1 MSTQLHEAL
10 ARIGVRKAFPRGGVI
25 VRQHEVAVSVLYVEQ
40 GICRVAHLSANGK
53 ESLLALRG
61 VGELIGDFGVL
72 AQRPRS
78 AMVTAVTEMVC
89 LVVPAEKFERLVENE
104 PSVSREVMRR
114 LVLRVEQANTKRVDL
129 GTLPTRQRLARLLL
143 ELITTYGNDVG
154 SLLTQEEL
162 GHAIGATR
170 ESVVRALRGLRQDGV
185 INTSRRALVIR
196 RPDLLAA
203 ECAGS

>member
-1 MSTQLHEAL
+1 MSAQLHAAL
-10 ARIGVRKAFPRGGVI
+10 AHVGVRKAFPPGSVI
-25 VRQHEVAVSVLYVEQ
+25 VRQHEVAVSVVFVER

-61 VGELIGDFGVL
+61 AGELIGDFGVL

-78 AMVTAVTEMVC
+78 AMVTAVTEVVG
-89 LVVPAEKFERLVENE
+89 LVVPAERFERLAEDD
-104 PSVSREVMRR
+104 PAVSRELMRR
-114 LVLRVEQANTKRVDL
+114 LVLRVEQANSKRVDL
-129 GTLPTRQRLARLLL
+129 GTLPTRQRLARLLQ
-143 ELITTYGNDVG
+143 ELVATHGSDVG

-170 ESVVRALRGLRQDGV
+170 ESVVRALRGMREDGV
-185 INTSRRALVIR
+185 VSTSRRTLIVR

-203 ECAGS
+203 ECAES